1 MNTRETEE
9 IILEKA
15 KIHNKNPDIFI
26 DEIEN
31 TVKDFPLSGKGVVF
45 FNISNILGNS
55 LYLNLALVTLKR
67 ALDYYMKDK
76 DMNGVLSCYG
86 NMSNVYTKLYEEEKA
101 NEFLEKALKIAKEIG
116 DKSGEATC
124 YVNRGTFYGSKG
136 DYKKAIEFLEK
147 ALEIAYVIKD
157 KIIEESCYGYLGKA
171 YEGLKD
177 YKRAIE
183 YNDESIKIAREIGDK
198 SEELKG
204 YSNLGEIYYDLWDY
218 EKSIEYTEKA
228 LEIAKEIGDKSGES
242 GCYGNLGNSYFGLG
256 EFKKAVNYYIKTIE
270 VNKIVGNKIVESMA
284 FVHLGNAY
292 YSLGDFSK
300 AIEYQEK
307 SLKIAKDIGDKSL
320 QSSSYIGLGI
330 ISYTKGYFREA
341 IEYYNKS
348 LKIKKEIND
357 RRGEANCYINLGVVY
372 YGIGDFKKII
382 EYQEKSLKI
391 AKDIGDKSI
400 QSSSYGN
407 LGLAYYS
414 LYDFPKAIEYYS
426 EAIKIIKKTGNK
438 SLESK
443 CYGNLGIIYS
453 KLEDYN
459 KAIEYYE
466 KSLKIMCNIG
476 DKSGEANCYGN
487 LGIFYRSLNNFKK
500 AIEYS
505 EKALKIARE
514 INDFESERI
523 STFNLAIIY
532 GDHLNKPE
540 EAYDFCKRTIELS
553 ERIAANLIE
562 EEHKIKFNSRV
573 FTSYKYMVLLCLKL
587 KKVNEAFEFL
597 EQGKSR
603 AFLELLAFGDIKPT
617 VEMSSKLSE
626 LIGKEESYIT
636 RLQGIQTSY
645 LKRAQEDIDCRE
657 IDRIYKELDYIYN
670 EIEKID
676 PDYVFIR
683 RGKPLSLVGLLD
695 TLSLQRKKTVL
706 IEYFIADEKIV
717 IFIIN
722 SKNKNIYTETVPI
735 SIDMLFSYVESYW
748 KSVVKYLEYND
759 ADNNW
764 LDLGQYLISPIKKYI
779 SKNDLIYIV
788 PYGILHYL
796 PLHALEING
805 EPLIKNNPVI
815 YLPSAS
821 LIKYCRKKGSRNL
834 KSCASFGVDPYGT
847 LKYIVEEG
855 AKAVAELFNTEPY
868 LGEDC
873 IKDNVIKNINKDV
886 IHFLCHG
893 KFDYLNPLSSGILL
907 YNGEILSAR
916 EIFNIKLDTE
926 LVTLAACET
935 GINNV
940 SPGDELVGLTRAF
953 LYAGTPS
960 VIVSLWSVNTYSTK
974 ELIIEFYKNLKKG
987 EDKATSLQKA
997 QIKIMSIGKYSH
1009 PYYWAPFI
1017 LVGNWE

>member
-1 MNTRETEE
+1 MNTREIEE
-9 IILEKA
+9 IIIEKA
-15 KIHNKNPDIFI
+15 KTHNRNPDMFI
-26 DEIEN
+26 DEIES
-31 TVKDFPLSGKGVVF
+31 TMKDFPLNGKGVVF
-45 FNISNILGNS
+45 FNISNILANS
-55 LYLNLALVTLKR
+55 FYLKLALATLKR

-86 NMSNVYTKLYEEEKA
+86 NMSNVYSRLYEEEKA
-101 NEFLEKALKIAKEIG
+101 NEFLEKALEIAYFIKDKRIEASCYGYLGKVYGSLKDYERAIEYNDKSIKIAKETGEKSEESKGYSNLGEIYYNLWDYEKSIEYTEKALKIAKEIG
-116 DKSGEATC
+116 DKSGE
-124 YVNRGTFYGSKG
+124 
-136 DYKKAIEFLEK
+136 
-147 ALEIAYVIKD
+147 
-157 KIIEESCYGYLGKA
+157 
-171 YEGLKD
+171 
-177 YKRAIE
+177 
-183 YNDESIKIAREIGDK
+183 
-198 SEELKG
+198 
-204 YSNLGEIYYDLWDY
+204 
-218 EKSIEYTEKA
+218 
-228 LEIAKEIGDKSGES
+228 S
-242 GCYGNLGNSYFGLG
+242 GCYCNLGNSYFGLG

-270 VNKIVGNKIVESMA
+270 VNKSVGNKIVESMA
-284 FVHLGNAY
+284 FGHLGNAY
-292 YSLGDFSK
+292 YSLGDFNK

-307 SLKIAKDIGDKSL
+307 SLKIARDIGDKSI
-320 QSSSYIGLGI
+320 QSSSYIGLGV
-330 ISYTKGYFREA
+330 ISYTKGYFRKA

-348 LKIKKEIND
+348 LKIKKEISD
-357 RRGEANCYINLGVVY
+357 KRGEANCYLNLGVVY

-391 AKDIGDKSI
+391 ARDIGDKSI

-438 SLESK
+438 SVESK

-487 LGIFYRSLNNFKK
+487 LGVFYRSLDNFKK

-523 STFNLAIIY
+523 STLNLAIIY

-540 EAYDFCKRTIELS
+540 EAYDFCRRTIELS
-553 ERIAANLIE
+553 ERIATNLIE

-587 KKVNEAFEFL
+587 KKVNEAFGFL

-603 AFLELLAFGDIKPT
+603 AFLELLAFGDIKPS
-617 VEMSSKLSE
+617 VEMSSKLSR
-626 LIGKEESYIT
+626 LIDKEESYIT
-636 RLQGIQTSY
+636 RLQGIQTRY
-645 LKRAQEDIDCRE
+645 LKRVQEDIDCRE
-657 IDRIYKELDYIYN
+657 IDRIYKELDFIYN

-676 PDYVFIR
+676 ADYVFIR
-683 RGKPLSLVGLLD
+683 RGKLLSLVGLLD
-695 TLSLQRKKTVL
+695 TLSSQRKKTVL
-706 IEYFIADEKIV
+706 IEYFIANEKII

-722 SKNKNIYTETVPI
+722 SKNKKIFTETVPI
-735 SIDMLFSYVESYW
+735 SMDRLSSYVENYW
-748 KSVVKYLEYND
+748 KSVVKYPEYND
-759 ADNNW
+759 IDNNW
-764 LDLGQYLISPIKKYI
+764 LDLSQYLISPIKKYI

-821 LIKYCRKKGSRNL
+821 LIKYCQKKGSRKL

-847 LKYIVEEG
+847 LKDIVEEG
-855 AKAVAELFNTEPY
+855 AKAVAELFNTKPY

-907 YNGEILSAR
+907 YNCEILSAR

-926 LVTLAACET
+926 LITLAACET

-953 LYAGTPS
+953 LYAGAPS
-960 VIVSLWSVNTYSTK
+960 AIVSLWSVNAYSTK
-974 ELIIEFYKNLKKG
+974 ELILEFYKNLKKG

-997 QIKIMSIGKYSH
+997 QIKIMNIDKYSH